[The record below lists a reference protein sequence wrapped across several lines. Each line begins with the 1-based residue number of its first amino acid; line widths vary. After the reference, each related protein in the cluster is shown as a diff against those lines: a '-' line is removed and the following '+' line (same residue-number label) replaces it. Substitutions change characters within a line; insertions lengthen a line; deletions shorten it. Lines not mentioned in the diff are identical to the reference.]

1 MHLKDIV
8 KVQNRNY
15 YISTTCT
22 FDKGWE
28 TMIFEADANNN
39 LISWADLYCKRYNT
53 FDEAR
58 EGHIY
63 IRNHIN
69 DFIYIKNTIDEYITS
84 KANMTYE
91 SPNLCKKNKSFIEK
105 IKDLFK

>member
-69 DFIYIKNTIDEYITS
+69 EYITS
-84 KANMTYE
+84 KAYRNYK
-91 SPNLCKKNKSFIEK
+91 SPNLYEENKSCIK
-105 IKDLFK
+105 KLKDLSK

>member
-22 FDKGWE
+22 VDKGWE

-69 DFIYIKNTIDEYITS
+69 EYITS
-84 KANMTYE
+84 KSYMTYE
-91 SPNLCKKNKSFIEK
+91 SPNLCEENKSYIEK